1 MSIQSLN
8 NGQLQ
13 LSELVISN
21 EKYTGAT
28 GYVAS
33 SSSFSSSV
41 AGSNLS
47 TPQIILTN
55 ATSETTISCLGVNTL
70 STPNVSTGNVAVN
83 TALTLYGTPSTN
95 NVSMACLVDNAV
107 SIYASGQSGAS
118 VPISCLTTDILSVP
132 NISTGSVGVNTSL
145 SLYNPTNSAD
155 NVALSCIQDN
165 IASIYANGT
174 SGISCGFGCYSDG
187 NMQIYNTTT
196 GTQGVLVCSAI
207 QFLAN
212 GSSGSLSCNSSGQ
225 LTYNGVVVNV
235 P

>member
-1 MSIQSLN
+1 MSVATLENQNLTLN
-8 NGQLQ
+8 QLTINNSQ
-13 LSELVISN
+13 YSN
-21 EKYTGAT
+21 VS
-28 GYVAS
+28 GYVPS
-33 SSSFSSSV
+33 SSTFGSTKTGSSV
-41 AGSNLS
+41 A

-55 ATSETTISCLGVNTL
+55 ATSETTLSCLGINTL
-70 STPNVSTGNVAVN
+70 STPNISTGNVGVN

-132 NISTGSVGVNTSL
+132 NISTGSVGVNSSL
-145 SLYNPTNSAD
+145 SLYNPTDSAK
-155 NVALSCIQDN
+155 NVALTCIQDN

-196 GTQGVLVCSAI
+196 GTQGVLVCSSI

-225 LTYNGVVVNV
+225 LTYNGVVINV